1 VIEALWYLEE
11 SYDALLQNAIE
22 LETEVA
28 HFAANQRA
36 NISSFPD
43 EVDLEVRL
51 LNGRL
56 LNFLAS
62 ARAFI
67 DSVPARFG
75 RAGEPLSG
83 KFGNLKAFFSE
94 QFDADF
100 SYRLM
105 DALRNHTQRRA
116 AALRQSL
123 TMIRT

>member
-1 VIEALWYLEE
+1 MVPGGKL
-11 SYDALLQNAIE
+11 
-22 LETEVA
+22 
-28 HFAANQRA
+28 RC
-36 NISSFPD
+36 PD

-62 ARAFI
+62 ARAFV

-83 KFGNLKAFFSE
+83 KFRNLKAFFSE

-100 SYRLM
+100 SYRHHGCTKESYSPRCRASPKPHHDPHL
-105 DALRNHTQRRA
+105 ALCTG
-116 AALRQSL
+116 
-123 TMIRT
+123 